1 MFESEV
7 AISDVDRK
15 SDGRCFET
23 EELRK
28 LLNTTGT
35 RRCGRCQESVKFV
48 VRQGFREQRI
58 PFQQTQEEK
67 WNANIQSVRVEE
79 NGTVRKAKVCTRCI
93 RSGKVNRAI

>member
-15 SDGRCFET
+15 SDGKCFET

-48 VRQGFREQRI
+48 VKARFPGTTYPI
-58 PFQQTQEEK
+58 PTDTQEE
-67 WNANIQSVRVEE
+67 
-79 NGTVRKAKVCTRCI
+79 NGMLTF
-93 RSGKVNRAI
+93 SL

>member
-35 RRCGRCQESVKFV
+35 RRCGRCQESVKFAE
-48 VRQGFREQRI
+48 RARFQETMYPI
-58 PFQQTQEEK
+58 PTD
-67 WNANIQSVRVEE
+67 ILEE
-79 NGTVRKAKVCTRCI
+79 NGMLI
-93 RSGKVNRAI
+93 FSL